1 MLSNGLICLQDAL
14 WKRIHPRNCLH
25 RFCPEDGGARNTAH
39 AIIYFFTSI
48 PFSSFPSPTPA
59 PFPPYHQ
66 SRKHHAP
73 LSLLLPRKPAEQFK
87 SDVLGAEDP
96 YGSARVCLRTPNHY
110 YSLDRKAV
118 PFIKDQNTD
127 VSAQE
132 GKHCCQ
138 GPGNLLPFQLFSG
151 TLGHLLPELSHF
163 PYTSDPGWVQSVN
176 RCKKTV
182 TNAKIT
188 TNI

>member
-25 RFCPEDGGARNTAH
+25 RFCPEDGGARKTAST
-39 AIIYFFTSI
+39 IIYFFTSI

-59 PFPPYHQ
+59 PFLPIPNPGNTM
-66 SRKHHAP
+66 P
-73 LSLLLPRKPAEQFK
+73 LSLLLSRKPAEQFK

-96 YGSARVCLRTPNHY
+96 YGSVRVCLQTPSRY
-110 YSLDRKAV
+110 YSLDRQTV

-132 GKHCCQ
+132 GKHCC
-138 GPGNLLPFQLFSG
+138 
-151 TLGHLLPELSHF
+151 
-163 PYTSDPGWVQSVN
+163 
-176 RCKKTV
+176 
-182 TNAKIT
+182 
-188 TNI
+188 